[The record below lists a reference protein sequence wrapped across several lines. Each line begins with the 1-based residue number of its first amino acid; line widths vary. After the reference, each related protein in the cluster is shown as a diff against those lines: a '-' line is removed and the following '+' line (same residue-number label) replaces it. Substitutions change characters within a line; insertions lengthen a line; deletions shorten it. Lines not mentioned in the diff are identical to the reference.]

1 MPKRFLLLVLAVV
14 VSLSSALAYPAGS
27 SAPQRSRSSSSSKN
41 SKANSDKTVHVIGY
55 YRKDGTYVKSYDRTP
70 PGSKSSGA
78 SDAGTSLQKMPAAGS
93 IPSTSS
99 RDSRGRIKRSTA
111 AKEEFER
118 QSGYPHGRPG
128 YVVDHIKPL
137 ACGGADASGNMQW
150 QTVEEA
156 KAKDKTERIG
166 CK

>member
-1 MPKRFLLLVLAVV
+1 MPKRFLLFVLAAVL
-14 VSLSSALAYPAGS
+14 SLSSARAYPAGS
-27 SAPQRSRSSSSSKN
+27 SAPQRSRSSSSSKSKS
-41 SKANSDKTVHVIGY
+41 SKASSDKTVHVNGY
-55 YRKDGTYVKSYDRTP
+55 YRKDGKYVSGYDRRP

-78 SDAGTSLQKMPAAGS
+78 SDAGTSIQKMPAPGALPTTPNGS
-93 IPSTSS
+93 
-99 RDSRGRIKRSTA
+99 IKRSEA
-111 AKEEFER
+111 AKGAFER

-137 ACGGADASGNMQW
+137 ACGGADDPSNMQW
-150 QTVEEA
+150 QTIEEA